1 MTSFVLGGGFPTGL
15 LPARPLLFPR
25 LSLGRHLPWQGP
37 AELRIDVALPTELV
51 DADLRRLQRRLRT
64 PGDALHR
71 CDTLPS
77 GLPGLVLR
85 HREADG
91 EHYVYVQDTAQ
102 GCLAGYTVFNRLIEL
117 DRRADRVLRGPHSRY
132 APAYQR
138 RGLARAV
145 YEWGL
150 GAGLCLISGPRQS
163 AGAHALWR
171 SLARAHPL
179 GYVSLRDKT
188 LHWLGAEVD
197 AATLEDFHTRMVLLG
212 QGWNWPRFLAES
224 GCAGARPAPHEASPT
239 GASRVRLCRPE
250 MPSPLEAPK
259 ARSGAGGSSSIHPGA

>member
-1 MTSFVLGGGFPTGL
+1 MTSLVLGECPLAGHV
-15 LPARPLLFPR
+15 PARPNPASSLLAGLPSALR
-25 LSLGRHLPWQGP
+25 RIRPPWQGP
-37 AELRIDVALPTELV
+37 AELRIDVELPAEAV

-71 CDTLPS
+71 CATLS
-77 GLPGLVLR
+77 VQLPGLVLR

-91 EHYVYVQDTAQ
+91 EHYVYVQDTAL

-150 GAGLCLISGPRQS
+150 GAGMCFISGPRQS
-163 AGAHALWR
+163 AGAHALWQ
-171 SLARAHPL
+171 SLARQHPVGFVAL
-179 GYVSLRDKT
+179 SGKT
-188 LHWLGAEVD
+188 LRWLGTHVD
-197 AATLEDFHTRMVLLG
+197 ATTLEDFHTRMVLLG
-212 QGWNWPRFLAES
+212 AGWNWPRFRAES
-224 GCAGARPAPHEASPT
+224 GCAEAGDASVHAGA
-239 GASRVRLCRPE
+239 
-250 MPSPLEAPK
+250 
-259 ARSGAGGSSSIHPGA
+259 